1 MTTAPMTSSAPTL
14 TAQDPPMQD
23 PLSLAKPDAVLAFAA
38 DMSFAARNRLAIMD
52 VIEGAK
58 LWRLAWMLGW
68 FDIRL
73 RYRGSMLGPF
83 WLTLSTGVMI
93 GALGVLYSTLFK
105 MSLREYLPFLAVSQ
119 ILWAFIATT
128 VAEACTCFTAVDAVV
143 RSVRMP
149 FTLHAMRSVVRNVL
163 VMLHNVVVI
172 FAVYAYFGMWPGWA
186 LLQTIPALAVWLV
199 VSIAV
204 TLLLGAF
211 CARFRD
217 ISPIVASIMQIIF
230 FISPVIWKPEQ
241 LGAAAR
247 YLPLNPFYALLE
259 IMRAPMLGEQ
269 PGAWVWLSVCVYTV
283 LLCAGSWA
291 FFVRARGRLA
301 FWL

>member
-1 MTTAPMTSSAPTL
+1 MTSAPIHASIPTQA
-14 TAQDPPMQD
+14 TQDAPAD
-23 PLSLAKPDAVLAFAA
+23 DLLRVDRPDTVLAFSA
-38 DMSFAARNRLAIMD
+38 DMSFSARNRLAVID
-52 VIEGAK
+52 LIEGLR
-58 LWRLAWMLGW
+58 LWRLAWVLGW

-83 WLTLSTGVMI
+83 WLTLSTAVLI
-93 GALGVLYSTLFK
+93 AALGFLYSTLFK

-119 ILWAFIATT
+119 ILWAYISVA
-128 VAEACTCFTAVDAVV
+128 VAEGCTCFTQVDAVV

-163 VMLHNVVVI
+163 VMLHNVIVIVV
-172 FAVYAYFGMWPGWA
+172 VYTWFDMWPGWA
-186 LLQTIPALAVWLV
+186 LLLAIPALVFWVIISMAF
-199 VSIAV
+199 

-217 ISPIVASIMQIIF
+217 VAPIVGSVMQIMF
-230 FISPVIWKPEQ
+230 FVSPVIWKPAQ
-241 LGAAAR
+241 LGAAAV
-247 YLPLNPFYALLE
+247 YLPLNPFYSLLE
-259 IMRAPMLGEQ
+259 IMRAPMLGEM
-269 PGAWVWLSVCVYTV
+269 PGLWVWLSVFIYTS
-283 LLCAGSWA
+283 LLCAFTWA

>member
-1 MTTAPMTSSAPTL
+1 MTPSPAPSTATL
-14 TAQDPPMQD
+14 AARE

-38 DMSFAARNRLAIMD
+38 DMSFSARNRLAITD
-52 VIEGAK
+52 AVEGSR

-83 WLTLSTGVMI
+83 WLTLSTAVMI

-105 MSLREYLPFLAVSQ
+105 MSLRDYLPYLAVSQ

-163 VMLHNVVVI
+163 VMAHNLVVI
-172 FAVYAYFGMWPGWA
+172 LAVYAYFGIWPGWS
-186 LLQTIPALAVWLV
+186 LLLTVPAMAIWLV
-199 VSIAV
+199 NSVAV

-217 ISPIVASIMQIIF
+217 VSPIVGSVMQIMF
-230 FISPVIWKPEQ
+230 FVSPVIWKPEQ
-241 LGAAAR
+241 LGEAAA
-247 YLPLNPFYALLE
+247 YLPLNPFYALLD
-259 IMRAPMLGEQ
+259 IMRAPMLGEE
-269 PGAWVWLSVCVYTV
+269 PNGWVWLSAGLYTA